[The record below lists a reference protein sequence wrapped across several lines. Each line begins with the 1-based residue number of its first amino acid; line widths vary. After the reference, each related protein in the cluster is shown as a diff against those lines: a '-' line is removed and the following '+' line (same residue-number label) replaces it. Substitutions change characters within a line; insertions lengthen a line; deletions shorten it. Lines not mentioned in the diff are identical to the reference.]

1 LEGYSDAGAI
11 GKARS
16 KNLAAITPS
25 PTEPNSPGGPV
36 VYFQE
41 GDKCGA
47 GKVTATLL
55 CSSQP
60 GAPLGPA
67 NCPINKSTKYYPQN
81 ESGCPAVN

>member
-1 LEGYSDAGAI
+1 VGCTINMAGGDSRGCVA
-11 GKARS
+11 
-16 KNLAAITPS
+16 ND
-25 PTEPNSPGGPV
+25 GGPV

-47 GKVTATLL
+47 GKVTGVLY

-67 NCPINKSTKYYPQN
+67 NCPINKSTKYYPTN
-81 ESGCPAVN
+81 KSGCPKTS